1 MLERSDRAGARAS
14 WEQALALLQRQERA
28 NEVLQL
34 RCLRATLLPAADA
47 RAEVDALLA
56 EAALDTRPHWRA
68 LAPEALLACLEV
80 LERAA
85 GAQDLARAAMLEAAL
100 AARLAEQLAQFDGPD
115 AAAATARGQLLHQ
128 VPWWHA
134 LRSRGAAGAA

>member
-1 MLERSDRAGARAS
+1 
-14 WEQALALLQRQERA
+14 
-28 NEVLQL
+28 
-34 RCLRATLLPAADA
+34 
-47 RAEVDALLA
+47 
-56 EAALDTRPHWRA
+56 
-68 LAPEALLACLEV
+68 LLACLEV